1 MSCRAIFSICVFN
14 QVERWSHRCESNH
27 TTFVLVF
34 VIAVLQRVSRAAVTV
49 DGGVVGQIGRGL
61 LVLVGV
67 AKGDGPTDIDFMTSK
82 IRDLRIFGD
91 ERGRLNRSIV
101 ETGGAVLVVSQF
113 TLLGDV
119 RGGRR
124 PGFSN
129 AAPPDVAR
137 AVYDALVARLR
148 HSGLPVE
155 TGVFQAHMDVELVN
169 DGPVTL
175 LLDSRPERGDGPR
188 ARPTQENS

>member
-1 MSCRAIFSICVFN
+1 V
-14 QVERWSHRCESNH
+14 V
-27 TTFVLVF
+27 
-34 VIAVLQRVSRAAVTV
+34 AVLQRVSRASVAVE
-49 DGGVVGQIGRGL
+49 GRIVGRISHGL

-67 AKGDGPTDIDFMTSK
+67 AKTDGPADIDFITSK

-101 ETGGAVLVVSQF
+101 EAGGAVLVVSQF

-124 PGFSN
+124 PGFSS

-137 AVYDALVARLR
+137 AIYDDLVARLR
-148 HSGLPVE
+148 QAGLPVE

-175 LLDSRPERGDGPR
+175 LLDSAQGRGDGK
-188 ARPTQENS
+188 